1 VASGNRSIAL
11 DSPTAWM
18 CEYESA
24 LKRQDWKR
32 LQTAKRELL
41 RLGVRVKAPMGGNR
55 TTPKGGAA

>member
-1 VASGNRSIAL
+1 
-11 DSPTAWM
+11 M